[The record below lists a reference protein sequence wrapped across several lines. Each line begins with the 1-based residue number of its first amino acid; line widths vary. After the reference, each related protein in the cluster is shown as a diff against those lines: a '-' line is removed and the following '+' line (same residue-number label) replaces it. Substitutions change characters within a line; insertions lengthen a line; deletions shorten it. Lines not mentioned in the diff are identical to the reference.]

1 VTEIVGLLDQ
11 GRGDD
16 ARSLLGELHDAVI
29 EANALLVGTYFSGSA
44 DVLTDP
50 FALASGTYRVHLK
63 TDGAPFVAIVPIAA
77 PDRPSRIFS
86 LISNDAVDGISKL
99 YVANGDRIMLEFSF
113 VDAPY
118 ELWFERIE

>member
-1 VTEIVGLLDQ
+1 
-11 GRGDD
+11 
-16 ARSLLGELHDAVI
+16 LHDAVI

-50 FALASGTYRVHLK
+50 FALAAGTYRVHLK